1 MKDKELSVEDQMLAK
16 DLSQFA
22 RQYDLEPIAAMLLPG
37 LFRKASAETDV
48 ELLALSIRAL
58 GIKELGDYLAD
69 RARVLSETDAAKEIW
84 AEYIQEGAA

>member
-1 MKDKELSVEDQMLAK
+1 MNDKELSVEDQMLAK

-48 ELLALSIRAL
+48 ELLALSTRAL